1 MSARATVQS
10 IPEREAAIG
19 MAGQGQALAADPAP
33 PDDPTAWKKSDGEGL
48 RDRCSP
54 DPCQHTDRYRLA
66 TPSAPRL

>member
-10 IPEREAAIG
+10 IPEPEVAIG
-19 MAGQGQALAADPAP
+19 MAGQGQALAAEPTP
-33 PDDPTAWKKSDGEGL
+33 PDPTTWKKGGREGL
-48 RDRCSP
+48 QDRCSP